1 MDGVESSLDIL
12 FNGFAFTAPEY
23 SFGPPRKILFSG
35 DGSLL

>member
-1 MDGVESSLDIL
+1 MDGVDSSLDIL

-23 SFGPPRKILFSG
+23 SFGPPRKILFFG